1 MTTII
6 AFTGKAGS
14 GKDTAAK
21 IMQEQMLQRDPT
33 VKTAFMSFASPIKKA
48 VAAILG
54 CDVGCFD
61 ERKFKEGSLL
71 DSHGLDTSPR
81 QMMQLLGDE
90 YGRQMISEDIWI
102 QTAHN
107 TLMDLCEVGADF
119 VFITDLRYD
128 NEQAWVLDAG
138 GIVINVER
146 FKRSPVATHASENG
160 LSKPPCHTI
169 RNYWALD
176 DLSKETLIIAHRI
189 QDNASTHRTSIDDCS
204 PSEWDKVAKTWCERY
219 S

>member
-90 YGRQMISEDIWI
+90 YGRQMIDQEIWI
-102 QTAHN
+102 MIAHH
-107 TLMDLCEVGADF
+107 TYCAACEDGADF
-119 VFITDLRYD
+119 VFITDLRYA
-128 NEQAWVLDAG
+128 NEQSWVLENG
-138 GIVINVER
+138 GIVIHLDRQSVT
-146 FKRSPVATHASENG
+146 PVATHASENG
-160 LSKPPCHTI
+160 LTDLPCFSI
-169 RNYWALD
+169 DNNGSLLNLAL
-176 DLSKETLIIAHRI
+176 ETMAITHRI

-204 PSEWDKVAKTWCERY
+204 PREWDKVARNA
-219 S
+219 

>member
-21 IMQEQMLQRDPT
+21 IMQEQMIQRDHN
-33 VKTAFMSFASPIKKA
+33 VSIYSMSFAAPIKMA
-48 VAAILG
+48 VACILN
-54 CDVGCFD
+54 CHVDCFD
-61 ERKFKEGSLL
+61 HRTFKEGSLL
-71 DSHGLDTSPR
+71 ESHGLDTSPR

-90 YGRQMISEDIWI
+90 YGRQLIDQEIWI
-102 QTAHN
+102 KTAHN
-107 TLMDLCEVGADF
+107 TFMDACDARADF

-128 NEQAWVLDAG
+128 NEQTWVLENG
-138 GIVINVER
+138 GVVVDVHRESNT
-146 FKRSPVATHASENG
+146 PVATHASENG

-169 RNYWALD
+169 RNYWAMD
-176 DLSKETLIIAHRI
+176 DLSKETLIIARRI

>member
-14 GKDTAAK
+14 GKDTAADLMK
-21 IMQEQMLQRDPT
+21 YYMRSQDSDVVL
-33 VKTAFMSFASPIKKA
+33 FSMSFASPIKKA
-48 VAAILG
+48 IATILG

-160 LSKPPCHTI
+160 LSKPPCRTI
-169 RNYWALD
+169 RNHWTRNDLD
-176 DLSKETLIIAHRI
+176 TETLRHTRQI
-189 QDNASTHRTSIDDCS
+189 QDNASTHRTSIDDCR
-204 PSEWDKVAKTWCERY
+204 PSEWDKVARNA
-219 S
+219 

>member
-90 YGRQMISEDIWI
+90 YGRQMISENIWI
-102 QTAHN
+102 ETAHN
-107 TLMDLCEVGADF
+107 TLMDACNDGTDF
-119 VFITDLRYD
+119 VFLTDLRYD
-128 NEQAWVLDAG
+128 NEQTWVLENG
-138 GIVINVER
+138 GVVVDVHRESNT
-146 FKRSPVATHASENG
+146 PVATHASENG

-169 RNYWALD
+169 RNYWAMD
-176 DLSKETLIIAHRI
+176 DLSKETLIIARRI

-204 PSEWDKVAKTWCERY
+204 PSEWDKVARNA
-219 S
+219 